1 MKDRNLISCK
11 KTREREGIPGLIQFD
26 PNDKKK
32 IDQIIESDTR
42 FLQALGLLDYSLLTA
57 VEKLNK
63 KENTGEARDDSDKKE
78 FEDEND
84 EIMSLRL

>member
-1 MKDRNLISCK
+1 
-11 KTREREGIPGLIQFD
+11 
-26 PNDKKK
+26 
-32 IDQIIESDTR
+32 
-42 FLQALGLLDYSLLTA
+42 LTA